1 MQITRRI
8 NIVVPL
14 QNESLC
20 PQRSFLALRSLNR
33 NTTRTEHLS
42 HETGIVAEVQES
54 SPPGI
59 FRGWFVLAG
68 LFVTMTVTS
77 GLGFY
82 AQGVFLDAL
91 VIEQGFSVSVA
102 GAGTGIFFA
111 VSGIAGYYAGGLLS
125 KFDVRLVMTVGSLIG
140 AIGLALLGQVRNEV
154 QMVLVMVVFG
164 TGFALTSL
172 VPSSTIVTRWFVRK
186 RSIALSIAS
195 SGLSLGG
202 IAISPIIATIIDADS
217 LIYWAP
223 RIAIA
228 FLIGMLPAVLFLVH
242 PAPEALGL
250 RPDGD
255 APLASGAPPPTPQGV
270 SFKEA
275 VRSRYFILIS
285 VTFIIVMAAQVGAI
299 QHTFKMT
306 KDRIDIET
314 ARTAL
319 MVLSGTSVVAR
330 ILGGIAATKISL
342 TGLTAAL
349 MAVQSIGIAVLAVGQ
364 TKLVILIGAVILGAA
379 MGNLLMFHPLLL
391 ADAFGVKD
399 YPRIYGMGQLLMI
412 FGVGSGPFLVGLI
425 RDFSSY
431 RAAFG
436 VLTVFAVAAL
446 IFLFA
451 AGKPTTQEF
460 ATANTAKATSAV
472 TDFGKPPRPN
482 TLTPPHEIAPPTS
495 RPKKRVAVVDR
506 GSVMKSDDFPSVDGA
521 RSIPLKTSD

>member
-1 MQITRRI
+1 
-8 NIVVPL
+8 
-14 QNESLC
+14 
-20 PQRSFLALRSLNR
+20 
-33 NTTRTEHLS
+33 
-42 HETGIVAEVQES
+42 
-54 SPPGI
+54 
-59 FRGWFVLAG
+59 
-68 LFVTMTVTS
+68 MTVTS

-111 VSGIAGYYAGGLLS
+111 VSGIGGYYAGGLLS
-125 KFDVRLVMTVGSLIG
+125 KFDVRLVMTIGSLIG
-140 AIGLALLGQVRNEV
+140 AIGLALLGQVRNEL

-164 TGFALTSL
+164 TGFALTAL
-172 VPSSTIVTRWFVRK
+172 VPSSAVVTRWFVRK
-186 RSIALSIAS
+186 RSVALSIAS

-202 IAISPIIATIIDADS
+202 IAISPVVATIIDADS

-223 RIAIA
+223 RLAIA
-228 FLIGMLPAVLFLVH
+228 FLIGMLPAVWFLIK
-242 PAPEALGL
+242 PGPETLGL

-255 APLASGAPPPTPQGV
+255 PPLASGSPPPAPQGV
-270 SFKEA
+270 SFKSA
-275 VRSRYFILIS
+275 VTSRYFILIS

-306 KDRIDIET
+306 KDRIDIDT

-319 MVLSGTSVVAR
+319 IVLSGTSVVAR
-330 ILGGIAATKISL
+330 IVGGVAATKISL

-349 MAVQSIGIAVLAVGQ
+349 MAVQSIGIAILAVGQ

-399 YPRIYGMGQLLMI
+399 YPRIYGMGQLLMVL
-412 FGVGSGPFLVGLI
+412 GVGSGPFLVGLI

-436 VLTVFAVAAL
+436 VLTVFAVVAFV
-446 IFLFA
+446 FLFA

-460 ATANTAKATSAV
+460 GAANTTKAANAV
-472 TDFGKPPRPN
+472 TDFGKPPPLK
-482 TLTPPHEIAPPTS
+482 TLAPPHKIEPPAS
-495 RPKKRVAVVDR
+495 HPKRRIAVVDR
-506 GSVMKSDDFPSVDGA
+506 GSVMNSDDFPSVNRP
-521 RSIPLKTSD
+521 RSIPLKAAD

>member
-1 MQITRRI
+1 
-8 NIVVPL
+8 L
-14 QNESLC
+14 G
-20 PQRSFLALRSLNR
+20 
-33 NTTRTEHLS
+33 

-54 SPPGI
+54 SPSGI

-91 VIEQGFSVSVA
+91 VVEQGFSVSVA

-111 VSGIAGYYAGGLLS
+111 VSGIAGYYAGSLLS

-140 AIGLALLGQVRNEV
+140 AIGLALLGQVRNEA

-164 TGFALTSL
+164 IGFALTSL
-172 VPSSTIVTRWFVRK
+172 VPSSAIVTRWFVRK

-202 IAISPIIATIIDADS
+202 IAISPVIATIIDADS

-223 RIAIA
+223 RLAIA
-228 FLIGMLPAVLFLVH
+228 FLIGMLPAVLFLVR

-255 APLASGAPPPTPQGV
+255 PPLASGAPPPNPAGV

-285 VTFIIVMAAQVGAI
+285 VTFVIVMAAQVGAI

-306 KDRIDIET
+306 KDRIDIDT

-349 MAVQSIGIAVLAVGQ
+349 MAVQSVGIAVLAVGQ
-364 TKLVILIGAVILGAA
+364 SKLVILIGAVILGAA

-399 YPRIYGMGQLLMI
+399 YPRIYGMGQLIMI
-412 FGVGSGPFLVGLI
+412 LGVGSGPFLVGLI
-425 RDFSSY
+425 RDASSY

-436 VLTVFAVAAL
+436 VLTIFAVAAL
-446 IFLFA
+446 IFLLA
-451 AGKPTTQEF
+451 AGKPTTQEI
-460 ATANTAKATSAV
+460 ATADAAKAASAV

-482 TLTPPHEIAPPTS
+482 TLTPPHELEPPAS
-495 RPKKRVAVVDR
+495 PPRKRIAVVDR
-506 GSVMKSDDFPSVDGA
+506 GSVMHSNDLSSVVEP

>member
-1 MQITRRI
+1 MG
-8 NIVVPL
+8 
-14 QNESLC
+14 
-20 PQRSFLALRSLNR
+20 
-33 NTTRTEHLS
+33 

-54 SPPGI
+54 SPSGI

-91 VIEQGFSVSVA
+91 VVEQGFSVSVA

-111 VSGIAGYYAGGLLS
+111 VSGIAGYYAGSLLS

-140 AIGLALLGQVRNEV
+140 AIGLALLGQVRNEA

-164 TGFALTSL
+164 IGFALTSL
-172 VPSSTIVTRWFVRK
+172 VPSSAIVTRWFVRK

-202 IAISPIIATIIDADS
+202 IAISPVIATIVDADS

-223 RIAIA
+223 RLAIA
-228 FLIGMLPAVLFLVH
+228 FLIGMLPAVLFLVR

-255 APLASGAPPPTPQGV
+255 PPLASGAPPPNPAGV

-285 VTFIIVMAAQVGAI
+285 VTFVIVMAAQVGAI
-299 QHTFKMT
+299 QHTKMT
-306 KDRIDIET
+306 KDRIDIDT

-349 MAVQSIGIAVLAVGQ
+349 MAVQSVGIAVLAVGQ
-364 TKLVILIGAVILGAA
+364 SKLVILIGAVILGAA

-399 YPRIYGMGQLLMI
+399 YPRIYGMGQLIMI
-412 FGVGSGPFLVGLI
+412 LGVGSGPFLVGLI
-425 RDFSSY
+425 RDASSY

-446 IFLFA
+446 IFLLA
-451 AGKPTTQEF
+451 AGKPTTQEI
-460 ATANTAKATSAV
+460 ATADAAKAASAV

-482 TLTPPHEIAPPTS
+482 TLTPPHELEPPAS
-495 RPKKRVAVVDR
+495 PPRKRIAVVDR
-506 GSVMKSDDFPSVDGA
+506 GSVMHSNDLSSVVEP